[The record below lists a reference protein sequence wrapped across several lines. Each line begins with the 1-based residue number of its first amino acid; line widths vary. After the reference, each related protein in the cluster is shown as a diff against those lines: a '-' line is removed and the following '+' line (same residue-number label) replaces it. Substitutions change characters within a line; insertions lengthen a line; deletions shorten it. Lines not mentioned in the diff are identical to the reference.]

1 MTYFLG
7 LGFESSHNLIQA
19 TPLSAQLAL
28 KHALTC
34 LWTCKDT
41 KICKYLKFCSCKWQ
55 HFKQLHAKFWEIIP
69 QIVG

>member
-7 LGFESSHNLIQA
+7 LGFESSQNLIQA
-19 TPLSAQLAL
+19 TPLSAQLA
-28 KHALTC
+28 
-34 LWTCKDT
+34 KDT